1 MFEEYYARLKLEN
14 GATDDEIKK
23 AYKKMAIKYHPDK
36 NMSKT
41 DTEKE
46 DAEIKFKEITEAY
59 EILTHQ
65 KDYVKKSMSG
75 GVRTEFVDPYEI
87 FNQLFKGMH
96 VGDMCSDSTFNHGMN
111 VTINVPNMQQSNCT
125 MRSSTI
131 RIQNGKKVETIQE
144 TINGITRQRVVV
156 SNLDS
161 PQQKSSSNIQ
171 NVIFR
176 RL

>member
-1 MFEEYYARLKLEN
+1 
-14 GATDDEIKK
+14 
-23 AYKKMAIKYHPDK
+23 
-36 NMSKT
+36 
-41 DTEKE
+41 
-46 DAEIKFKEITEAY
+46 
-59 EILTHQ
+59 
-65 KDYVKKSMSG
+65 MSG

-96 VGDMCSDSTFNHGMN
+96 VGGMHSDSTFNHGMN
-111 VTINVPNMQQSNCT
+111 VSINVPNMQQSNCT

-161 PQQKSSSNIQ
+161 PEQKSSSNIQ